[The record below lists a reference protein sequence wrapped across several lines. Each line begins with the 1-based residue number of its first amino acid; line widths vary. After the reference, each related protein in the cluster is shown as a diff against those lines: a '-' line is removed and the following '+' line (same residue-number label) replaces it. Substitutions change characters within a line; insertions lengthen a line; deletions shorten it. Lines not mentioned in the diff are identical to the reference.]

1 MYELHFAG
9 IRSRTVKGL
18 VKWVHLKSLNELRLR
33 GINMQE
39 ATNAFAEEFMTD

>member
-18 VKWVHLKSLNELRLR
+18 VKWVLKSLNELRLR